1 MGADEDGGEQRNKM
15 IHVIGNAA
23 VDSVIRVERFPRPG
37 ETIVALGASED
48 LGGKGANQAVVAAR
62 CGANVRLVAP
72 IGDDALGERIR
83 SSLAREGVLTDGMTT
98 SPYGTDRC
106 VITVDRHGENTIL
119 SLIDAARR
127 FDPIA
132 ETRLESWIRPGDLV
146 VMQGN
151 LRPNVTRDCLAL
163 ARSKGAMTVLNPSP
177 TYATHDY
184 DWTLVDLVLVNRGEA
199 VDLTASIAEEAAR
212 ELCKKGA
219 GAVAL
224 TLGAE
229 GAAFLSVDDA
239 FRVPAPQV
247 IAVDTVGAGD
257 VFCGVL
263 VAANTLRRNWR
274 DALAAAAEAASLSVT
289 RKGVLASFPSRE
301 EMAAILERAAV
312 GRLEENR

>member
-1 MGADEDGGEQRNKM
+1 M

-23 VDSVIRVERFPRPG
+23 VDSLIRVERFPRPG

-62 CGANVRLVAP
+62 CGAPVRLVAP

-83 SSLAREGVLTDGMTT
+83 SNLAREGVVTDGVTT

-106 VITVDRHGENTIL
+106 VITVDRQGENTIL
-119 SLIDAARR
+119 SLIDAARH

-132 ETRLESWIRPGDLV
+132 ETRIESWITPGDLV

-163 ARSKGAMTVLNPSP
+163 ARSKGATTVLNPSP
-177 TYATHDY
+177 TYPAEDY

-199 VDLTASIAEEAAR
+199 VELAGGEAEEAAR
-212 ELCKKGA
+212 ELCKKGV
-219 GAVAL
+219 GAVVL
-224 TLGAE
+224 TRGAH
-229 GAAFLSVDDA
+229 GAAFVLAKDA

-247 IAVDTVGAGD
+247 TAIDAVGAGD

-263 VAANTLRRNWR
+263 IAAKALGRNWR
-274 DALAAAAEAASLSVT
+274 DALAAAAEAASISVT

-301 EMAAILERAAV
+301 EIAAILECSAV
-312 GRLEENR
+312 RRLGENQQ